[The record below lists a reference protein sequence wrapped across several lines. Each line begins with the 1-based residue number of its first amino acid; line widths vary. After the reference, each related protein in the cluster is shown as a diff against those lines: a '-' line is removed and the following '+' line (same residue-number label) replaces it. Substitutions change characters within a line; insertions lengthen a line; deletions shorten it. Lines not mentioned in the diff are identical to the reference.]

1 MGTINMV
8 NLKNFLCVTLLL
20 ITSTVTA
27 NDSTTKELDVFWQQ
41 LSETVTNGDFEQ
53 YSAGYHEDA
62 ILVSGFS
69 KNSYSI
75 KQALAR
81 WKQGFDDTKNGK
93 MKASVKFVW
102 TKRFVSDNTA
112 HETGMFKYSTTDDE
126 GVTEDFIAHLT
137 TLSVK
142 KNGKWL
148 IMMENQKSKATQQEW
163 DAAQ

>member
-1 MGTINMV
+1 MIK
-8 NLKNFLCVTLLL
+8 LKTLLCMTFL
-20 ITSTVTA
+20 FITSSVMA
-27 NDSTTKELDVFWQQ
+27 NDATTKELDTFWQH
-41 LSETVTNGDFEQ
+41 LSETVINGEFEQ
-53 YSAGYHEDA
+53 YRAGYHEDA

-69 KNSYSI
+69 NNSYPI

-81 WKQGFDDTKNGK
+81 WKQGFDDTKSGQ

-102 TKRFVSDNTA
+102 TQRLVSDNTA

-126 GVTEDFIAHLT
+126 GKTEDFIAHLT

-148 IMMENQKSKATQQEW
+148 IMMENQKSKATKQEW